1 MKKNNYTPI
10 ENIINIAKKRGMF
23 ILVDDERRENEGD
36 LVISSSDTNAVN
48 INFMAKY
55 GRGLICL
62 AMDTAQAKKLNL
74 PPMSLVNK
82 SRNQTAFTV
91 SIEAKKG
98 ITTGISAK
106 DRSRTIKIAC
116 KKNASKNEIVS
127 PGHIFPIIAK
137 DGGVLVR
144 AGHTE
149 ASVDISKLAKKNN
162 SAVICEIMN
171 EDGTMAKG
179 QNLFSFAKKHKL
191 KIGKIEDL
199 IAYRLKKEKLIKLKK
214 KSEIQ
219 FKKTKY
225 KIRIYENL
233 LDGSEHFA
241 LIKGNIKKD
250 IVSPGHI
257 FPIIAKDGG
266 VLVRAGHTEASVDI
280 SKLAKKNN
288 SAVIC
293 EIMNEDGTMA
303 KGQDL
308 FNFAKKHNL
317 KIGKIEDLIAYRL
330 KKEKLIKLKKQSDIE
345 VKNQKY
351 KIRIYENLLDGSEHF
366 ALIKGNLSRGVVPR
380 VRVISSNVVQNYLIN
395 QELPNSFNKTLN
407 YFKRFNNCVLVFIKD
422 SNLRSVTQTLK
433 DYKNK
438 DFYKKGKDKLIRNY
452 GIGAQ
457 IIKDLGIKNM
467 TLITKSPK
475 KVIGLDGYG
484 IKITKQEII

>member
-1 MKKNNYTPI
+1 MRKNNFTSI
-10 ENIINIAKKRGMF
+10 ENIISIAKKGGMF
-23 ILVDDERRENEGD
+23 ILVDDEKRENEGD
-36 LVISSSDTNAVN
+36 LIISTSDSNAKN

-62 AMDTAQAKKLNL
+62 AMDRIQAKRLNL
-74 PPMSLVNK
+74 SLMSPINQ
-82 SRNQTAFTV
+82 SRNKTAFTI

-106 DRSRTIKIAC
+106 DRAKTIKIAS
-116 KKNASKNEIVS
+116 KKNVNKKEIVS
-127 PGHIFPIIAK
+127 PGH
-137 DGGVLVR
+137 V
-144 AGHTE
+144 
-149 ASVDISKLAKKNN
+149 
-162 SAVICEIMN
+162 
-171 EDGTMAKG
+171 
-179 QNLFSFAKKHKL
+179 
-191 KIGKIEDL
+191 
-199 IAYRLKKEKLIKLKK
+199 
-214 KSEIQ
+214 
-219 FKKTKY
+219 
-225 KIRIYENL
+225 
-233 LDGSEHFA
+233 
-241 LIKGNIKKD
+241 
-250 IVSPGHI
+250 

-308 FNFAKKHNL
+308 FDFAEKHKL

-330 KKEKLIKLKKQSDIE
+330 KKEKLIKLKKQSDIK

-366 ALIKGNLSRGVVPR
+366 ALVKGSTKKNITPR

-395 QELPNSFNKTLN
+395 QQLPNSFNKTLN
-407 YFKRFNNCVLVFIKD
+407 YFRKFTNCVLVFIKD
-422 SNLRSVTQTLK
+422 TNLKSVSQTLK

-438 DFYKKGKDKLIRNY
+438 DFYKKGNDKLIRNY

-457 IIKDLGIKNM
+457 IIKDLKIKNM
-467 TLITKSPK
+467 ILITKSPK
-475 KVIGLDGYG
+475 KVIGLEGYD
-484 IKITKQEII
+484 IKIVKQEII